1 VTSDEELIA
10 NDEYV
15 ANGPI
20 PPSKKTTNLK

>member
-1 VTSDEELIA
+1 VTSNEELIA

-20 PPSKKTTNLK
+20 PPLKKTTNLK